1 MLLSPSLLCQ
11 LLLFMSKD
19 NKGDK
24 DDNNIDVSVKDN
36 LKNIIELYY
45 RSLEHDT
52 SVSVYSS
59 ASFCGSRSLNP
70 KPYLNRLFLRQFLRS
85 LIHVCGCFFREVCMM
100 CVCVCVLCMVI
111 CIYMWAS
118 STSER
123 GGSTQCLQQ
132 ETISLNP

>member
-59 ASFCGSRSLNP
+59 ASFCAAS
-70 KPYLNRLFLRQFLRS
+70 FTF
-85 LIHVCGCFFREVCMM
+85 VDVFFVRYV
-100 CVCVCVLCMVI
+100 
-111 CIYMWAS
+111 
-118 STSER
+118 
-123 GGSTQCLQQ
+123 
-132 ETISLNP
+132 